1 MYQGGRQVIKDVI
14 TGITDAIYEAF
25 GDDYEIYTEDIE
37 QGMKE
42 PCFLVKCISPQKDV
56 FLGNRYQES
65 YQCVIHY
72 FPHTQKP
79 LEEINDVI
87 EQLIECLGGIYI
99 ASDFVFGMDMN
110 AETEDHVLHFFVSYR
125 FFTYSKNAGP
135 AMAQIKMKGGM
146 KDGR

>member
-1 MYQGGRQVIKDVI
+1 M
-14 TGITDAIYEAF
+14 
-25 GDDYEIYTEDIE
+25 
-37 QGMKE
+37 
-42 PCFLVKCISPQKDV
+42 
-56 FLGNRYQES
+56 
-65 YQCVIHY
+65 IHY

-99 ASDFVFGMDMN
+99 AGDFVFGMDMN